1 MNVQKKFEKWYR
13 DERFVRYIYKRVN
26 EELRNVS
33 KRPDLKFKELDEAFD
48 RDDRYIVPLVTYL
61 TYRLQLAKL
70 QRNARQ
76 RRRGIWWVFVQV
88 IILGLY
94 TEISTKELEKLRM
107 KLLEAIMPILHD
119 EYIRLSNKK
128 KSKDAWLSNI

>member
-128 KSKDAWLSNI
+128 KQ

>member
-33 KRPDLKFKELDEAFD
+33 KQPDLKFKELDEAFD

-128 KSKDAWLSNI
+128 KQ

>member
-33 KRPDLKFKELDEAFD
+33 KQPDPKFKELDEAFD

-107 KLLEAIMPILHD
+107 KLLEAIMPMLHD

-128 KSKDAWLSNI
+128 K

>member
-33 KRPDLKFKELDEAFD
+33 KRPDLKFKELDEAFG

-128 KSKDAWLSNI
+128 KQ

>member
-1 MNVQKKFEKWYR
+1 MNVQKKIEKWYQDR
-13 DERFVRYIYKRVN
+13 RFVRYVN
-26 EELRNVS
+26 ERICEELRHVS
-33 KRPDLKFKELDEAFD
+33 KQPDPKFKELDEAFD
-48 RDDRYIVPLVTYL
+48 RDGRYIVPLVTYL

-70 QRNARQ
+70 QKNAKQ

-107 KLLEAIMPILHD
+107 KLLEAIMPMLHD

-128 KSKDAWLSNI
+128 K

>member
-1 MNVQKKFEKWYR
+1 MNVQKKIEKWYQDR
-13 DERFVRYIYKRVN
+13 RFVRYVN
-26 EELRNVS
+26 ERVS
-33 KRPDLKFKELDEAFD
+33 EEIRHVSEQRPDPKYKELDEAFD

-94 TEISTKELEKLRM
+94 TEISTKELEKLRT
-107 KLLEAIMPILHD
+107 KLLEAIMPMLHD

-128 KSKDAWLSNI
+128 K

>member
-1 MNVQKKFEKWYR
+1 MNVQKKIEKWYS
-13 DERFVRYIYKRVN
+13 DERFVRYMHERVS

-33 KRPDLKFKELDEAFD
+33 KRPDPKFKELDEAFD

-128 KSKDAWLSNI
+128 KQ

>member
-33 KRPDLKFKELDEAFD
+33 KRPDLKFKELDEAFG

-119 EYIRLSNKK
+119 EYIRLSDKK
-128 KSKDAWLSNI
+128 KQ

>member
-1 MNVQKKFEKWYR
+1 MNVQKKIEKWYR
-13 DERFVRYIYKRVN
+13 DERFVCYVN
-26 EELRNVS
+26 ERVCEEIRYVS
-33 KRPDLKFKELDEAFD
+33 KRRDPKFEELDEAFD

-70 QRNARQ
+70 QKNAKQ

-94 TEISTKELEKLRM
+94 TEISTNELENLRIE
-107 KLLEAIMPILHD
+107 LLEAIMPILHD